1 MTDINW
7 QYQKA
12 ITLDF
17 FTCKH
22 TSVCLRKK
30 IERRMRSRSVANGET
45 TLLPCLILHEIT

>member
-17 FTCKH
+17 VTCKH
-22 TSVCLRKK
+22 TFVCLRKK
-30 IERRMRSRSVANGET
+30 IGRQMRSRSVDNGET